1 MPHPAGARRVAA
13 LLALGGM
20 LVVSLSCGGGGSD
33 PVDPGGDGG
42 PGQGSGGNGPGGG
55 TGDGGGAAPS
65 TRVSPELDTLTYVN
79 AAARLTAARADG
91 VAASFFWSSSDT
103 SVAVVSQTGRV
114 RATGRGSAFIVA
126 GTAGATP
133 DTARVV
139 VEQRIAQVEVSPSSA
154 SRSVGRSFRFTARV
168 LDAGGTA
175 IPDAIVSWSA
185 GERVTVDSSGLAT
198 AAAVGTD
205 TIRAVAGG
213 FDGRATLAVSPAPTI
228 RVPAD
233 TLFLGVGQTSGE
245 VGTPIPTLAVIVDS
259 LEADEPVT
267 LAMANSDGSVAAA
280 TLEVADRTYEES
292 GIERQWHALQLVG
305 RQAGTARLTF
315 SAPRFQSATVVVR
328 VTAPR
333 LEGGDSVRITLN
345 PMYGSPPQLVVRP
358 ADSLGHAH
366 ASTTDLTIVASSTN
380 PAVVRLQ
387 DGPLVVPAGADGAT
401 LPLVPE
407 AAGRAR
413 IVLAAPGYRPDT
425 VVVDVI
431 AEGPRFQEATGQDR
445 PAVVVGAGQ
454 LSLPGSV
461 YVRWPVSAPGGSVVT
476 FTQRRPDLVRFPASA
491 VMDPL
496 EQYRARIDFAG
507 LAPGVDTVVASLPGY
522 VSDTLIVHVSRPRL
536 AGVLGPHSAG
546 APFYVTQPPGMT
558 IRPVDSLGVP
568 HDLVQPPLVLR
579 ASSSNPAVLSPAAAT
594 LSVADARGAS
604 QPLHV
609 LGPGV
614 AVMTYEDVDGRYAPF
629 VSAPITVGSARL
641 TFGVD
646 GVPSFAIVTPPE
658 LSPRYGYL
666 VRIRLVDHT
675 GTVRAAAEPL
685 TVQLSS
691 TNPEVLGIPTP
702 TITLAPGEM
711 QSGEI
716 PVVAYSQ
723 GMAAIVVSD
732 PRTGPGR
739 YDPVATPLLFVQPR
753 P

>member
-1 MPHPAGARRVAA
+1 
-13 LLALGGM
+13 
-20 LVVSLSCGGGGSD
+20 
-33 PVDPGGDGG
+33 
-42 PGQGSGGNGPGGG
+42 
-55 TGDGGGAAPS
+55 
-65 TRVSPELDTLTYVN
+65 
-79 AAARLTAARADG
+79 
-91 VAASFFWSSSDT
+91 
-103 SVAVVSQTGRV
+103 
-114 RATGRGSAFIVA
+114 
-126 GTAGATP
+126 
-133 DTARVV
+133 
-139 VEQRIAQVEVSPSSA
+139 
-154 SRSVGRSFRFTARV
+154 
-168 LDAGGTA
+168 
-175 IPDAIVSWSA
+175 
-185 GERVTVDSSGLAT
+185 
-198 AAAVGTD
+198 
-205 TIRAVAGG
+205 
-213 FDGRATLAVSPAPTI
+213 
-228 RVPAD
+228 
-233 TLFLGVGQTSGE
+233 
-245 VGTPIPTLAVIVDS
+245 
-259 LEADEPVT
+259 
-267 LAMANSDGSVAAA
+267 
-280 TLEVADRTYEES
+280 
-292 GIERQWHALQLVG
+292 
-305 RQAGTARLTF
+305 
-315 SAPRFQSATVVVR
+315 
-328 VTAPR
+328 
-333 LEGGDSVRITLN
+333 
-345 PMYGSPPQLVVRP
+345 
-358 ADSLGHAH
+358 
-366 ASTTDLTIVASSTN
+366 
-380 PAVVRLQ
+380 
-387 DGPLVVPAGADGAT
+387 
-401 LPLVPE
+401 
-407 AAGRAR
+407 
-413 IVLAAPGYRPDT
+413 
-425 VVVDVI
+425 
-431 AEGPRFQEATGQDR
+431 
-445 PAVVVGAGQ
+445 
-454 LSLPGSV
+454 
-461 YVRWPVSAPGGSVVT
+461 
-476 FTQRRPDLVRFPASA
+476 
-491 VMDPL
+491 MDPL

-646 GVPSFAIVTPPE
+646 GVPVGRLTLGMGQSIGLDGLDTDIDPGGDVAATVHFRSTDSRIVRPLADSALGTDVAHVEVAAGASVGSAWIVASGTALTSDSLLVEVGVPSFAIVTPPE